1 MDLLAWAKSKKHL
14 VIYGAGEYAFWI
26 SIYFLLCDIS
36 WNGYVVSTSDGKRKM
51 FGRPILGLDDSQAL
65 LERTDGIVV
74 AVSRQYHRQIQ
85 RSIAGIECAKYFITM
100 DFIHRCLDVISYE
113 RMDKIAGA
121 VAHYLEGE
129 KTADWIEPY
138 VAYQQ
143 GRGLYE
149 LYAHISDRQSIGA
162 LSTFIRLREKYA
174 GAEQEKL
181 ENTVEVF
188 DQRWKIAEV
197 GSFLAQ
203 YDQIFVQRIYEF
215 TRDKKVPLHILD
227 CGANIG
233 MSVKFYLEHYPQAK
247 VEAFEADPRI
257 FSFLAE
263 NLKDAIRDGRL
274 LLHNQAVWDSETV
287 LSFLQEGDEGGHI
300 TKTATEENTV
310 QVKTADIASVLTKY
324 DTIDFWKIDIEGAET
339 RVLTQALPYLKRVKN
354 IFVEYHSMVGEVQT
368 IDKIFQILV
377 GNGFRVFVDS
387 TLIGKNPF
395 LAQDSFNGFDGLVNI
410 YAKRR

>member
-1 MDLLAWAKSKKHL
+1 
-14 VIYGAGEYAFWI
+14 
-26 SIYFLLCDIS
+26 
-36 WNGYVVSTSDGKRKM
+36 M
-51 FGRPILGLDDSQAL
+51 FGRSILGLDDSQAL
-65 LERTDGIVV
+65 LERADGIVV
-74 AVSRQYHRQIQ
+74 AVSRQYHREIQ
-85 RSIAGIECAKYFITM
+85 RSIAEIECAKYFITM
-100 DFIHRCLDVISYE
+100 DFIRRCLDVISYE

-121 VAHYLEGE
+121 VAHYFGGE
-129 KTADWIEPY
+129 KPADWIEPY

-149 LYAHISDRQSIGA
+149 LYTQISDRESLGA
-162 LSTFIRLREKYA
+162 LPTFMHLREKYA

-188 DQRWKIAEV
+188 EQNWKIAEV

-203 YDQIFVQRIYEF
+203 YDQIFVHRIYEF
-215 TRDKKVPLHILD
+215 TRDRNVPLHILD

-310 QVKTADIASVLTKY
+310 QVKTADIASVLAKY

-339 RVLTQALPYLKRVKN
+339 QVLTQALPYLKRVKN
-354 IFVEYHSMVGEVQT
+354 IFVEYHSMVGKVQT

-387 TLIGKNPF
+387 TLIGRNPF